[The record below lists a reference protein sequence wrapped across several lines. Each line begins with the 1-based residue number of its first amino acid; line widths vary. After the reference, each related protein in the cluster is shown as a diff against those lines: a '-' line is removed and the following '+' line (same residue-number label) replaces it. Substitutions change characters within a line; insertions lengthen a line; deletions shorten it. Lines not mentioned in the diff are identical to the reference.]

1 VSKNIAILG
10 LGTMDAGMSS
20 NLVKAG
26 FCLTV
31 LNRTAVRAEPLV
43 SAGGRLA
50 STLAEAAEGAAFL
63 VSMLADDAASREIW
77 IGKDGALEAVVPG
90 AILGKGNDWR
100 LCRAPHDTESLP
112 YP

>member
-50 STLAEAAEGAAFL
+50 STLAEAA
-63 VSMLADDAASREIW
+63 
-77 IGKDGALEAVVPG
+77 VPG